1 MPSNKDKPKKI
12 QSEFVS
18 KASEELEDAV
28 ASELEVEDPS
38 VEEAA
43 AIIEELSVEI
53 SVVEE
58 AEEACCALRAIGGRE
73 RPRRLAFST
82 NKAGSNPALDILRHS
97 LPPISGTHFSVHLP
111 AATVT
116 R

>member
-28 ASELEVEDPS
+28 AGELEVEDPS

-43 AIIEELSVEI
+43 AIIKELSVEI
-53 SVVEE
+53 PVVEE
-58 AEEACCALRAIGGRE
+58 AVEAEEVCEAECEEEAAAQE
-73 RPRRLAFST
+73 PDS
-82 NKAGSNPALDILRHS
+82 DD
-97 LPPISGTHFSVHLP
+97 PPVRNRGP
-111 AATVT
+111 Q
-116 R
+116 

>member
-1 MPSNKDKPKKI
+1 MPSNKDQPKEI
-12 QSEFVS
+12 DSEFVA

-28 ASELEVEDPS
+28 AGELEVEDPS

-58 AEEACCALRAIGGRE
+58 AEEACEPDCE
-73 RPRRLAFST
+73 PDCE
-82 NKAGSNPALDILRHS
+82 AGCGEEAAAQEPDSDD
-97 LPPISGTHFSVHLP
+97 PPVR
-111 AATVT
+111 T
-116 R
+116 RGPQ

>member
-28 ASELEVEDPS
+28 AGELEVEDPS

-43 AIIEELSVEI
+43 AIIKELSIEMP
-53 SVVEE
+53 VVEE
-58 AEEACCALRAIGGRE
+58 AAGEVEEDVE
-73 RPRRLAFST
+73 
-82 NKAGSNPALDILRHS
+82 DVEEVVD
-97 LPPISGTHFSVHLP
+97 PPVRNRGP
-111 AATVT
+111 Q
-116 R
+116 